1 MDAVVKINAVERAL
15 ADQFGEAAPALPGG
29 AAVAGIRAR
38 AFEAFERHGL
48 PHRRIEDWKYTD
60 LRTLIREAFAPAPSP
75 DKAALQRASKALNA
89 HEFESTRKLV
99 LVDGV
104 FQPEMSD
111 LARLEGGLTIEPLA
125 AALAR
130 EPNLLQTEPADDA
143 NAVLALNTALTRDG
157 FVVTLADGASLSRP
171 VHIVHV
177 MSSAAPASAYTRSD
191 VRVGAKASLT
201 LVESFVGATEAAYQV
216 NDSVFV
222 TVGDGARLDHVR
234 LMEDRSDAF
243 NLAAFQLEL
252 GKEATLNTF
261 NLTSGAA
268 VSRYQLNLRFAGE
281 GARAETF
288 GVNLLRANQHGDS
301 TLVVD
306 HAVPG
311 CMSRET
317 FRSVL
322 DDRARSVF
330 QGRIIV
336 RPDAQKTDG
345 KMMTR
350 ALLLS
355 EDAEADHKPELEIF
369 ADDVTCGHGATAG
382 ALDEDLLFYLR
393 ARGLPEHEAQALLI
407 QAFVGEAIESIVD
420 EKLRDAVIAAADRWL
435 KGRVR

>member
-15 ADQFGEAAPALPGG
+15 ADQFGEAASALPGG
-29 AAVAGIRAR
+29 AAAAGIRSR
-38 AFEAFERHGL
+38 AFETFERQGL

-60 LRTLIREAFAPAPSP
+60 LRALIREAYPPASAPDTTS
-75 DKAALQRASKALNA
+75 LQRAAKAIKA
-89 HEFESTRKLV
+89 DGIDSTRKLV

-104 FQPEMSD
+104 FQAELSD
-111 LARLEGGLTIEPLA
+111 LSRLEGGLSIEPFA
-125 AALAR
+125 TALATDVS
-130 EPNLLQTEPADDA
+130 LLRTEAADDA
-143 NAVLALNTALTRDG
+143 NPVLALNSALARDG
-157 FVVTLADGASLSRP
+157 VVIALADGASLSRP
-171 VHIVHV
+171 LHIVHV
-177 MSSAAPASAYTRSD
+177 MTSATPASAYTRAQ
-191 VRVGAKASLT
+191 VHVGAKASLT
-201 LVESFVGATEAAYQV
+201 LVESFISATDAAYQV

-222 TVGDGARLDHVR
+222 TVGAGARLDHVR
-234 LMEDRSDAF
+234 LMEDRADAF
-243 NLAAFQLEL
+243 NLSAFNVEL
-252 GKEATLNTF
+252 GKDAVLNTF

-268 VSRYQLNLRFAGE
+268 VSCYQLNVRFAGE

-288 GVNLLRANQHGDS
+288 GVNLLRGSQHGDS
-301 TLVVD
+301 TLVID

-322 DDRARSVF
+322 DDKGRSVF

-345 KMMTR
+345 KMMAR

-355 EDAEADHKPELEIF
+355 DDAEADYKPELEIF

-393 ARGLPEHEAQALLI
+393 ARGLPEREAQALLI
-407 QAFVGEAIESIVD
+407 QAFVGETIEAIVD
-420 EKLRDAVIAAADRWL
+420 EKLRDAALAAADRWL
-435 KGRVR
+435 KERAR

>member
-15 ADQFGEAAPALPGG
+15 AGQFGEAAPALPGG
-29 AAVAGIRAR
+29 AAAASIRSR
-38 AFEAFERHGL
+38 AFAAFERQGL

-60 LRTLIREAFAPAPSP
+60 LRGLIREAYAPASAP
-75 DKAALQRASKALNA
+75 DKAALLRAAKAIKA
-89 HEFESTRKLV
+89 DGVDGTRKLV
-99 LVDGV
+99 LVDGL
-104 FQPEMSD
+104 FQAELSD
-111 LARLEGGLTIEPLA
+111 LSRLEGGLSIAPLA
-125 AALAR
+125 TALAADAR
-130 EPNLLQTEPADDA
+130 LLRTEAADDA
-143 NAVLALNTALTRDG
+143 NAVVALNSAFARDG
-157 FVVTLADGASLSRP
+157 VVIALADGASLSRP
-171 VHIVHV
+171 LHIVHV
-177 MSSAAPASAYTRSD
+177 MTSATSASAYTRAHI
-191 VRVGAKASLT
+191 RVGAKASLT
-201 LVESFVGATEAAYQV
+201 LVESFISATDAAYQV

-222 TVGDGARLDHVR
+222 TAGDGARLDHIR
-234 LMEDRSDAF
+234 LMEDGADAF
-243 NLAAFQLEL
+243 NLSALDVEL
-252 GKEATLNTF
+252 GKDAALNTF

-288 GVNLLRANQHGDS
+288 GVNLLRAAQHGDS

-369 ADDVTCGHGATAG
+369 ADDVTCGHGATTG

-393 ARGLPEHEAQALLI
+393 ARGLPEREAEALLI
-407 QAFVGEAIESIVD
+407 QAFVGEAIEAIVD
-420 EKLRDAVIAAADRWL
+420 EKLRDAALAAADRWL
-435 KGRVR
+435 KERAR

>member
-15 ADQFGEAAPALPGG
+15 VDQFGAIASALPGG
-29 AAVAGIRAR
+29 PEAASFRAR
-38 AFEAFERHGL
+38 AFEAFERQGL

-60 LRTLIREAFAPAPSP
+60 LRALIREAFAPAAAP
-75 DKAALQRASKALNA
+75 DKAALQRAAKTLKAHGLAN
-89 HEFESTRKLV
+89 TRKLV
-99 LVDGV
+99 LVDAV
-104 FQPEMSD
+104 FQPELSD
-111 LARLEGGLTIEPLA
+111 LARLEGGLTIEPLGT
-125 AALAR
+125 ALAKDAK
-130 EPNLLQTEPADDA
+130 LLQTEAADDA
-143 NAVLALNTALTRDG
+143 DSTLALNTALTRDG
-157 FVVTLADGASLSRP
+157 FVITLAADASLSRP
-171 VHIVHV
+171 VHIVHI
-177 MSSAAPASAYTRSD
+177 MSSAAPASAYTRSH
-191 VRVGAKASLT
+191 VRVGARASLI
-201 LVESFVGATEAAYQV
+201 LVESFIGATEAAYQI
-216 NDSVFV
+216 NDSLFV
-222 TVGDGARLDHVR
+222 GVGDGARLDHVR

-243 NLAAFQLEL
+243 NLSTFKIEL

-268 VSRYQLNLRFAGE
+268 VSRYNLALKFAGE

-288 GVNLLRANQHGDS
+288 GVNLLRASQHGDS

-322 DDRARSVF
+322 DDKARSVF

-407 QAFVGEAIESIVD
+407 QAFVGEAIEAIVD
-420 EKLRDAVIAAADRWL
+420 EKLRDAAIAAADRWL
-435 KGRVR
+435 KERVR

>member
-1 MDAVVKINAVERAL
+1 M
-15 ADQFGEAAPALPGG
+15 
-29 AAVAGIRAR
+29 
-38 AFEAFERHGL
+38 
-48 PHRRIEDWKYTD
+48 
-60 LRTLIREAFAPAPSP
+60 
-75 DKAALQRASKALNA
+75 
-89 HEFESTRKLV
+89 
-99 LVDGV
+99 
-104 FQPEMSD
+104 
-111 LARLEGGLTIEPLA
+111 
-125 AALAR
+125 
-130 EPNLLQTEPADDA
+130 
-143 NAVLALNTALTRDG
+143 RDG
-157 FVVTLADGASLSRP
+157 FVITLADDASLSRP

-177 MSSAAPASAYTRSD
+177 MSSAVPASAYTRSV
-191 VRVGAKASLT
+191 VRVGTRASLT
-201 LVESFVGATEAAYQV
+201 LVESFVAATDAPYQI

-222 TVGDGARLDHVR
+222 RVGAGARLDHVR
-234 LMEDRSDAF
+234 LMEDRNDAF
-243 NLAAFQLEL
+243 NLSTFQVEL

-268 VSRYQLNLRFAGE
+268 VSRYNLSLKFAGE

-288 GVNLLRANQHGDS
+288 GVNLLRGSQHGDS

-322 DDRARSVF
+322 DDKARSVF

-369 ADDVTCGHGATAG
+369 ADDVTCGHGAVSG

-393 ARGLPEHEAQALLI
+393 ARGLPEQEAQALLI
-407 QAFVGEAIESIVD
+407 QAFVGEAIEAIVD
-420 EKLRDAVIAAADRWL
+420 EKLREVAIAAADRWL
-435 KGRVR
+435 KERVR

>member
-1 MDAVVKINAVERAL
+1 MDALVKINAVERAL
-15 ADQFGEAAPALPGG
+15 ADQYVQAASALPGG

-38 AFEAFERHGL
+38 AFEAFERQGL
-48 PHRRIEDWKYTD
+48 PHRRVEEWKYTD
-60 LRTLIREAFAPAPSP
+60 LRALIHEAYAPAVAP
-75 DKAALQRASKALNA
+75 DKTALQRAARALKAHGLKD
-89 HEFESTRKLV
+89 TRKLV
-99 LVDGV
+99 LVDGL

-111 LARLEGGLTIEPLA
+111 LARLEGGLTIEPLG
-125 AALAR
+125 AALAGD
-130 EPNLLQTEPADDA
+130 PGLLQAGAADDA
-143 NAVLALNTALTRDG
+143 NPVLALNTALTRDG
-157 FVVTLADGASLSRP
+157 FVIALADGASLSRP

-177 MSSAAPASAYTRSD
+177 MSSAAPASAYTRSL

-201 LVESFVGATEAAYQV
+201 LVESFVSATDAPYQI

-222 TVGDGARLDHVR
+222 TVGAGARLDHVR
-234 LMEDRSDAF
+234 LMEDRGDAF
-243 NLAAFQLEL
+243 NLSAFQVEL
-252 GKEATLNTF
+252 SKEAVLNTF

-268 VSRYQLNLRFAGE
+268 VSRYDLSLKFVGE
-281 GARAETF
+281 SARAETF
-288 GVNLLRANQHGDS
+288 GVNLLRASQHGDS

-322 DDRARSVF
+322 DNKARSVF

-407 QAFVGEAIESIVD
+407 QAFVGEAIEAIVD
-420 EKLRDAVIAAADRWL
+420 EKLRDSVIAAADRWL
-435 KGRVR
+435 RERVR

>member
-15 ADQFGEAAPALPGG
+15 ADQFGQLAPALPGG
-29 AAVAGIRAR
+29 PAVAGVRTR
-38 AFEAFERHGL
+38 AFEAFERQGL
-48 PHRRIEDWKYTD
+48 PHRRIEEWKYTD
-60 LRTLIREAFAPAPSP
+60 LRALIREAYAPAAAP
-75 DKAALQRASKALNA
+75 DKAALQRAAKALKA
-89 HEFESTRKLV
+89 HGLKDTRKLV

-111 LARLEGGLTIEPLA
+111 LARLEGGLTIEPLGV
-125 AALAR
+125 ALAR
-130 EPNLLQTEPADDA
+130 DPDLLQAETADDA
-143 NAVLALNTALTRDG
+143 NPVLALNTALTRDG
-157 FVVTLADGASLSRP
+157 FVIALADGASLSRP

-177 MSSAAPASAYTRSD
+177 MSSAVPASAYTRSR

-201 LVESFVGATEAAYQV
+201 LVESFVGATDAAYQI

-222 TVGDGARLDHVR
+222 TVGAGGRLDHVR
-234 LMEDRSDAF
+234 LMEDRGDAF
-243 NLAAFQLEL
+243 NLSTFQVEL
-252 GKEATLNTF
+252 GREAALNTF

-268 VSRYQLNLRFAGE
+268 VSRYDLALKFAGE

-288 GVNLLRANQHGDS
+288 GVNLLRGSQHGDS

-322 DDRARSVF
+322 DHRARSVF

-336 RPDAQKTDG
+336 RPGAQKTDG

-369 ADDVTCGHGATAG
+369 ADDVTCGHGATSG
-382 ALDEDLLFYLR
+382 ALDGDLLFYLR

-407 QAFVGEAIESIVD
+407 QAFVGEAIEAVVD
-420 EKLRDAVIAAADRWL
+420 EKLRDAAIAAADRWL
-435 KGRVR
+435 KERAR

>member
-15 ADQFGEAAPALPGG
+15 ADQFGAAAPALPGG
-29 AAVAGIRAR
+29 AAAAGIRTR
-38 AFEAFERHGL
+38 AFEAFERQGL

-60 LRTLIREAFAPAPSP
+60 LRALIREAYAPAAAP
-75 DKAALQRASKALNA
+75 DKAALQRAAKAIKADGLDN
-89 HEFESTRKLV
+89 TRKLV
-99 LVDGV
+99 LVDGL
-104 FQPEMSD
+104 FQAQLSD
-111 LARLEGGLTIEPLA
+111 LSRLEGGLSIEPLA
-125 AALAR
+125 KALAKDA
-130 EPNLLQTEPADDA
+130 NLLRTEAADDT
-143 NAVLALNTALTRDG
+143 NPVLALNSALARDG
-157 FVVTLADGASLSRP
+157 VVIALADGASLSRP
-171 VHIVHV
+171 LHIVHV
-177 MSSAAPASAYTRSD
+177 MTSATPASAYTRAH
-191 VRVGAKASLT
+191 VRVGTKASLT
-201 LVESFVGATEAAYQV
+201 LVESFISVTDAAYQV

-222 TVGDGARLDHVR
+222 TVGASARLDHVR
-234 LMEDRSDAF
+234 LMEDRADAF
-243 NLAAFQLEL
+243 NLSTLDLEL

-288 GVNLLRANQHGDS
+288 GINLLRGMQHGDS

-322 DDRARSVF
+322 DDKARSVF

-336 RPDAQKTDG
+336 RPGAQKTDG

-369 ADDVTCGHGATAG
+369 ADDVTCGHGAVSG

-393 ARGLPEHEAQALLI
+393 ARGLPEQEAQALLI
-407 QAFVGEAIESIVD
+407 QAFVGEAIEPIVD
-420 EKLRDAVIAAADRWL
+420 EKLREAALAAADRWL
-435 KGRVR
+435 KERAR

>member
-15 ADQFGEAAPALPGG
+15 VDQFGEAAPALPGG
-29 AAVAGIRAR
+29 PEAAGLRAR
-38 AFEAFERHGL
+38 AFEAFERQGL
-48 PHRRIEDWKYTD
+48 PHRRIEEWKYTD
-60 LRTLIREAFAPAPSP
+60 LRTLIREAYAPAAAP
-75 DKAALQRASKALNA
+75 DEAALQRAAKALKA
-89 HEFESTRKLV
+89 HGLTSTRKLV

-104 FQPEMSD
+104 FQPDMSD
-111 LARLEGGLTIEPLA
+111 LSRLEGGLTIEPLG
-125 AALAR
+125 AALAKN
-130 EPNLLQTEPADDA
+130 PNLLQTEAADDA
-143 NAVLALNTALTRDG
+143 DSTLALNTALTRDG
-157 FVVTLADGASLSRP
+157 FVVTLTDGASLSRP
-171 VHIVHV
+171 LHIVHV
-177 MSSAAPASAYTRSD
+177 MSSARPASAYTRSH

-201 LVESFVGATEAAYQV
+201 FVESFIGATEAAYQI
-216 NDSVFV
+216 NDSLFV
-222 TVGDGARLDHVR
+222 SVGDGGRLDHVR

-243 NLAAFQLEL
+243 NLSTFKVEL
-252 GKEATLNTF
+252 GKAATLNTF

-268 VSRYQLNLRFAGE
+268 VSRYNLALKFAGE

-288 GVNLLRANQHGDS
+288 GVNLLRGKQHGDS

-322 DDRARSVF
+322 DDHARSVF

-407 QAFVGEAIESIVD
+407 QAFVGEAIEAIVD
-420 EKLRDAVIAAADRWL
+420 EKLREAAVFAADRWL
-435 KGRVR
+435 KERVR

>member
-15 ADQFGEAAPALPGG
+15 ADQFGQAAPALPGG
-29 AAVAGIRAR
+29 AAAGGIRSR
-38 AFEAFERHGL
+38 AFEAFERQGL

-60 LRTLIREAFAPAPSP
+60 LRALIREAYAPAIAP
-75 DKAALQRASKALNA
+75 DEAALLRAAKAIKADGLDG
-89 HEFESTRKLV
+89 TRKLV

-104 FQPEMSD
+104 FQAGLSD
-111 LARLEGGLTIEPLA
+111 LSRLEGGLSIEPLA
-125 AALAR
+125 VALATD
-130 EPNLLQTEPADDA
+130 PNLLRTEAADDA
-143 NAVLALNTALTRDG
+143 NPVLALNSALAGDG
-157 FVVTLADGASLSRP
+157 VVIALADGASLSRP
-171 VHIVHV
+171 LHIVHV
-177 MSSAAPASAYTRSD
+177 MTSATPASAYTRAH

-201 LVESFVGATEAAYQV
+201 LVESFVSATDAAYQV
-216 NDSVFV
+216 NDSVFI
-222 TVGDGARLDHVR
+222 TVGAAARLDHVR
-234 LMEDRSDAF
+234 LMEDRADAF
-243 NLAAFQLEL
+243 NLSALDIEL
-252 GKEATLNTF
+252 GKEAVLNTF

-268 VSRYQLNLRFAGE
+268 VSRYQLGLRFAGE

-288 GVNLLRANQHGDS
+288 GVNLLRGTQHGDS

-322 DDRARSVF
+322 DDKARSVF

-355 EDAEADHKPELEIF
+355 DDAEADHKPELEIF
-369 ADDVTCGHGATAG
+369 ADDVTCGHGAVSG

-393 ARGLPEHEAQALLI
+393 ARGLPEREAQALLI
-407 QAFVGEAIESIVD
+407 QAFIGEVIEPIVD
-420 EKLRDAVIAAADRWL
+420 EKLREAALAAADRWL
-435 KGRVR
+435 MERVR